1 MSRAD
6 VEGVECSTHGAVAD
20 SSYVEETGHVDK
32 RDFEAIGS
40 DNEDDYSETPALAR
54 TCSEQMSMYSRVR
67 PLRNEVQVFNPR
79 ARKFVVVF
87 TLA

>member
-1 MSRAD
+1 MR
-6 VEGVECSTHGAVAD
+6 T
-20 SSYVEETGHVDK
+20 K
-32 RDFEAIGS
+32 FL
-40 DNEDDYSETPALAR
+40 DYTETPALAR

-79 ARKFVVVF
+79 ARKIVVVF